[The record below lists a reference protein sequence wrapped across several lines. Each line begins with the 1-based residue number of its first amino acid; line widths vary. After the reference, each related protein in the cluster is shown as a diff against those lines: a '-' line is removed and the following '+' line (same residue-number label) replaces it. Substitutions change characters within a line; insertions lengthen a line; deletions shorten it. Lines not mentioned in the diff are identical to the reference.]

1 VYAHGS
7 ARVITASA
15 SSAQAMGDSDSC
27 EKRVS
32 QEHNQAKALEP
43 TVASV
48 TVRRVG
54 LTVHLDVVAPRYVHL
69 LVVGS
74 RVDEVCPVPGL
85 SATDSTTT
93 ALSSQVELDVSLRAA
108 EMVEYLPPLP
118 IVMAPDGGELSA
130 CAEIADRASRAR
142 RNSMVDWLLGRRP
155 HSRCVVL
162 IL

>member
-7 ARVITASA
+7 AGVITASA
-15 SSAQAMGDSDSC
+15 SSAQAMSDSDGC

-32 QEHNQAKALEP
+32 QEHNQAKSLEP

-69 LVVGS
+69 LIVGS
-74 RVDEVCPVPGL
+74 RVDEVCPVPSL

-93 ALSSQVELDVSLRAA
+93 AQLTGGAGRVLESGRDGRVLAA
-108 EMVEYLPPLP
+108 L
-118 IVMAPDGGELSA
+118 
-130 CAEIADRASRAR
+130 ADR
-142 RNSMVDWLLGRRP
+142 DGP
-155 HSRCVVL
+155 
-162 IL
+162 